1 MLRVGRRNGVVG
13 SVQVQSGRSK
23 FSVGGCSEV
32 VLEAW
37 GEQVNGLLV
46 DRSGMLLDLGSVT
59 YWRLVEANERQEW
72 GKFDSLGARRRV
84 SLYG

>member
-23 FSVGGCSEV
+23 FSVGVCSEA

-37 GEQVNGLLV
+37 REQVNGLLV
-46 DRSGMLLDLGSVT
+46 DQSGMPLDLG
-59 YWRLVEANERQEW
+59 
-72 GKFDSLGARRRV
+72 
-84 SLYG
+84 